1 MMSQAH
7 SPKNLQISLP
17 AREEPVSSRLDSDPT
32 LSAEKPAR
40 SRALDALRGLTVL
53 LMLLVNNVSLD
64 YLTPTQLQHAPW
76 GGGITVA
83 DWVFP
88 WFLFCAG
95 VSLPLSYASS
105 RKKGKSYLE
114 WALKA
119 LTRAVL
125 LLLIGSFLES
135 VLLNTPYLGLGV
147 LQLIGFAGLGAALL
161 VPLSLERRLGVA
173 LALLA
178 GYQYALL
185 HLGWNAHLP
194 GTFEEGRN
202 LVAALNNS
210 LNAYGLR
217 GLPSLVPTTA
227 LLILASCVGE
237 ILRSSKTHL
246 EKALRLSIS
255 GGLMMALGWALG
267 LALEFNKAVWTP
279 SYILFTGGLA
289 TVVLASLVLGVD
301 ALKTKLLPFPLLVL
315 GSNALLAYI
324 LPILGK
330 SWVLEQWTIG
340 GKTLSERWL
349 SELVSEWGRAGGGWI
364 FTWGFIAFWWAVIA
378 YCNKRKWF
386 LSV

>member
-7 SPKNLQISLP
+7 PNQTLDLPLP
-17 AREEPVSSRLDSDPT
+17 ARAEIEAPNLGSEV
-32 LSAEKPAR
+32 AHVEKPAR

-105 RKKGKSYLE
+105 RKKGKSYRD
-114 WALKA
+114 WAFKA
-119 LTRAVL
+119 VTRAIL

-161 VPLSLERRLGVA
+161 MPLSLEKRLGT
-173 LALLA
+173 ALLLLV

-185 HLGWNAHLP
+185 HLGWNAHTP
-194 GTFEEGRN
+194 GTFEEERN

-210 LNAYGLR
+210 LSAYGLR

-237 ILRSSKTHL
+237 ILRSSRTYL
-246 EKALRLSIS
+246 EKALRLALS

-289 TVVLASLVLGVD
+289 TVFLAALVLGVD
-301 ALKTKLLPFPLLVL
+301 ALKAQLLPFPLLVL

-340 GKTLSERWL
+340 GQTLSSHWL
-349 SELVSEWGRAGGGWI
+349 GALVDEWGRAGGGWI

-378 YCNKRKWF
+378 YCNKRGWF

>member
-1 MMSQAH
+1 MMPQAH
-7 SPKNLQISLP
+7 SPNTLNLPLP
-17 AREEPVSSRLDSDPT
+17 ARAEIEAFNLGSGVFSV
-32 LSAEKPAR
+32 EKPAR

-64 YLTPTQLQHAPW
+64 YLTPKELQHAPW

-105 RKKGKSYLE
+105 RKKGKSYRD
-114 WALKA
+114 WAFKA
-119 LTRAVL
+119 VTRAIL

-147 LQLIGFAGLGAALL
+147 LQLIGFAGLSAALL
-161 VPLSLERRLGVA
+161 VPLSLGWRLGTA
-173 LALLA
+173 LVLLV

-185 HLGWNAHLP
+185 HLGWNAHVP

-210 LNAYGLR
+210 LSAYGLR

-237 ILRSSKTHL
+237 ILRSSKTYF
-246 EKALRLSIS
+246 EKALRLLLS
-255 GGLMMALGWALG
+255 GSLMLLLGWALG
-267 LALEFNKAVWTP
+267 QALEFNKAVWTP

-289 TVVLASLVLGVD
+289 TVFLAALVLGVD

-340 GKTLSERWL
+340 GQTLSGRWL
-349 SELVSEWGRAGGGWI
+349 GALVDEWGRAGGGWI

-378 YCNKRKWF
+378 YCNKRGWF